1 MLRVSGAVDTLTR
14 PLNNRAPA
22 GLSAEVVVLT
32 SDSIA
37 ELETSVDPLRQAASA
52 AEARLLVV
60 DFGSTDGTRE
70 YVAER
75 APDARGV
82 WLERGDEFS
91 EALQVAAAASS
102 ADVVVMVDSS
112 LRPTDRQAIAR
123 LLDHLARHPA
133 AAAVA
138 PLPEGIFAIR
148 RPDLAEVI
156 RHPEH
161 DLRSQADLAR
171 ELLLQGRRIDAL
183 TGERWDDLL
192 VGTPARSRPG
202 VATRRAARPVVLHVA
217 ECFATGTER
226 HLLDLVRHLDGFEHV
241 LAIPSHHHGK
251 STADAAALAEE
262 AGARVER
269 VEMNRSTAPQ
279 CHALSL
285 LALRRLVRRL
295 RPELVHG
302 HSSIGGA
309 MARLATAGTPV
320 PVVYTPHAVS
330 RAWWAIAAERLLRAR
345 TDRVIAVSES
355 ERDYIVAHRMAG
367 EDQVAVIPN
376 GIDLTPPPPLSE
388 PLRSRLGIAADAP
401 LFGCAGRLVWQ
412 KAPDVFVSACAI
424 VSDRLPGAHF
434 VLIGSG
440 PLKAQIDAMIARAGI
455 GDRFHL
461 IETLPNAAA
470 AFGELDVYALPSR
483 FEGGPYTPIEAMRAG
498 TPVVVSNVPGNRDVV
513 KHWETGLVV
522 PQDEP
527 YALASAMLTIVNDP
541 ALRQRL
547 VERARQSLHRFEV
560 GRMATATAAVYQE
573 LCGGLARAVPV
584 GR

>member
-1 MLRVSGAVDTLTR
+1 MLRVSSAVDTLTR
-14 PLNNRAPA
+14 PRHNRAPA

-32 SDSIA
+32 RDSVGA
-37 ELETSVDPLRQAASA
+37 LETSVDALRQAASA
-52 AEARLLVV
+52 AEASLLVV
-60 DFGSTDGTRE
+60 DFGSNDGTRE

-75 APDARGV
+75 APEARGV
-82 WLERGDEFS
+82 WLERGDQFG

-112 LRPTDRQAIAR
+112 LRPTNRQAVAR
-123 LLDHLARHPA
+123 LLDHLARHA
-133 AAAVA
+133 GAAAVA

-148 RPDLAEVI
+148 RADLAEVI

-161 DLRSQADLAR
+161 HLGSQADLAR

-192 VGTPARSRPG
+192 VGTPAQNRPG
-202 VATRRAARPVVLHVA
+202 VAPRRAARPVVLHVA

-226 HLLDLVRHLDGFEHV
+226 HLLDLIRHLESFEHV
-241 LAIPSHHHGK
+241 LAIPSHHQGK
-251 STADAAALAEE
+251 STADAAARAEE

-269 VEMNRSTAPQ
+269 VEMGRSRAPQ
-279 CHALSL
+279 RHALSL

-295 RPELVHG
+295 RPEVVHG

-320 PVVYTPHAVS
+320 PVVYTPHAAS
-330 RAWWAIAAERLLRAR
+330 RASWAIAAERLLSVR

-355 ERDYIVAHRMAG
+355 ERDYLLAHRMAAK
-367 EDQVAVIPN
+367 DQVAVIPN

-412 KAPDVFVSACAI
+412 KAPDVFVSACTI
-424 VSDRLPGAHF
+424 VSDQLPGAHF

-455 GDRFHL
+455 ADRFHL
-461 IETLPNAAA
+461 IEILPNAAA
-470 AFGELDVYALPSR
+470 AFRELDAYVLPSR
-483 FEGGPYTPIEAMRAG
+483 FEGGPYTPLEAMRAG
-498 TPVVVSNVPGNRDVV
+498 TPVVVTNAPGNRDVV
-513 KHWETGLVV
+513 KHWVSGLVV

-527 YALASAMLTIVNDP
+527 HALASAMLT
-541 ALRQRL
+541 L
-547 VERARQSLHRFEV
+547 VKIPELGDKLVDGARRSLGRFEV
-560 GRMATATAAVYQE
+560 REMAAATAAVYEE
-573 LCGGLARAVPV
+573 LCAKPV
-584 GR
+584 